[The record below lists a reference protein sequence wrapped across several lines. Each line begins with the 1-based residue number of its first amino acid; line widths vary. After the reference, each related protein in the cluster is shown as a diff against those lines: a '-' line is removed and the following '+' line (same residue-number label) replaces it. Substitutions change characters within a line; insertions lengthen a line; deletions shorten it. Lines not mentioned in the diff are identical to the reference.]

1 MLPEFIEELPV
12 LAIPV
17 SLPVIF
23 NNTDER
29 NYVYPELIKNIMY
42 HEMKLKV
49 ISVTPNGEVIVSLRT
64 KEEDVRVEKFIRI
77 LKEECS

>member
-1 MLPEFIEELPV
+1 MLPEFFKELPV

-23 NNTDER
+23 NNTIER
-29 NYVYPELIKNIMY
+29 DYVFPELIKNILY

-64 KEEDVRVEKFIRI
+64 KEEDIRVEKFIRI